1 MAKIFTVANQKG
13 GVGKT
18 TTSINL
24 AASLANYNKR
34 VLLVDMD
41 PQGNA
46 TMGSGIDKSVL
57 ETSVLE
63 VLVEGTSIE
72 EVVQRSESGGYD
84 LLPANGD
91 LTAAEVEL
99 LELKNKESR
108 LRHALSRVK
117 DNYDF
122 IIVDCPPS
130 LSMLTINSLVSCDGV
145 IVPMQCEYFALEGLS
160 DLIGTIK
167 KISQFLNPK
176 LKLEGIV
183 RTMFDSRNSLSNEV
197 TAQLNQHFGSLMY
210 QVAIPRNVRLA
221 EAPSYGLPALVYDK
235 NSKGAV
241 AYLGLAGEI
250 LRRGKTKKT
259 NNEQTG

>member
-24 AASLANYNKR
+24 AAALASYKKR
-34 VLLVDMD
+34 ILLVDMD

-46 TMGSGIDKSVL
+46 TMGSGVDKL
-57 ETSVLE
+57 DLK
-63 VLVEGTSIE
+63 TSILD
-72 EVVQRSESGGYD
+72 VLTGDIDISDTIRTSQAGGYD
-84 LLPANGD
+84 LLPSNGD

-99 LELKNKESR
+99 LRLKNKESR
-108 LRHALSRVK
+108 LRHALISVK
-117 DNYDF
+117 DDYDF
-122 IIVDCPPS
+122 IIIDCPPS

-160 DLIGTIK
+160 DLIGTIGR
-167 KISQFLNPK
+167 ISQRLNPK

-183 RTMFDSRNSLSNEV
+183 RTMFDPRNTLSNEV
-197 TAQLNQHFGSLMY
+197 TAQLTKHFGKVMY
-210 QVAIPRNVRLA
+210 QIAIPRNVRLA
-221 EAPSYGLPALVYDK
+221 EAPSHGLPGLVYDK
-235 NSKGAV
+235 KSKGAL

-250 LRRGKTKKT
+250 LRREREPI
-259 NNEQTG
+259 N

>member
-1 MAKIFTVANQKG
+1 VAKIFTVANQKG

-24 AASLANYNKR
+24 AASLANYKKHI
-34 VLLVDMD
+34 LLVDMD

-46 TMGSGIDKSVL
+46 TMGSGVDKL
-57 ETSVLE
+57 DLKTSVLD
-63 VLVEGTSIE
+63 VLAGDTDISDSI
-72 EVVQRSESGGYD
+72 QKSQAGGYD
-84 LLPANGD
+84 LLPSNGD

-99 LELKNKESR
+99 LEVKNKESR
-108 LRHALSRVK
+108 LRHALINVK

-122 IIVDCPPS
+122 IIIDCPPS

-160 DLIGTIK
+160 DLIGTIS
-167 KISQFLNPK
+167 KISQRFNPK

-183 RTMFDSRNSLSNEV
+183 RTMFDPRNTLSNEV
-197 TAQLNQHFGSLMY
+197 TAQLTKHFGKIVY
-210 QVAIPRNVRLA
+210 QIAIPRNVRLA
-221 EAPSYGLPALVYDK
+221 EAPSHGLPGLAYDK
-235 NSKGAV
+235 KSKGAL

-250 LRRGKTKKT
+250 LRRERELI
-259 NNEQTG
+259 N

>member
-1 MAKIFTVANQKG
+1 MATIFTVANQKG

-24 AASLANYNKR
+24 AASLVNYNKR
-34 VLLVDMD
+34 GLLVDMD

-72 EVVQRSESGGYD
+72 QVVQRSESGGYD

-108 LRHALSRVK
+108 LRHALLRVK

-130 LSMLTINSLVSCDGV
+130 LGMLTINSLVSCDGV

-167 KISQFLNPK
+167 KISQFLNPP

-197 TAQLNQHFGSLMY
+197 TAQLNQHFGPLMY

-250 LRRGKTKKT
+250 LRRGKTKDT
-259 NNEQTG
+259 NNKKTG

>member
-1 MAKIFTVANQKG
+1 MTRIFTVANQKG

-24 AASLANYNKR
+24 AASLASYGKR

-46 TMGSGIDKSVL
+46 TMGSGVNKSD
-57 ETSVLE
+57 LE
-63 VLVEGTSIE
+63 VTALDVLVGAIGAE
-72 EVVQRSESGGYD
+72 EVVQRSLSGSYD
-84 LLPANGD
+84 VLPANDD

-99 LELKNKESR
+99 LKLKNKESR
-108 LRHALSRVK
+108 LRYALIRIK
-117 DNYDF
+117 NNYDF

-167 KISQFLNPK
+167 KISQHLNPG
-176 LKLEGIV
+176 LKIEGIV
-183 RTMFDSRNSLSNEV
+183 RTMFDPRNNLATDVS
-197 TAQLNQHFGSLMY
+197 AQLMKFFTDKLYRTM
-210 QVAIPRNVRLA
+210 IPRNITLA
-221 EAPSYGLPALVYDK
+221 EAPSHGLPVIKYDK
-235 NSKGAV
+235 NSKGALS
-241 AYLGLAGEI
+241 YLSLVGEI
-250 LRRGKTKKT
+250 LKQEKL
-259 NNEQTG
+259 

>member
-99 LELKNKESR
+99 LENATSYLSINWARES
-108 LRHALSRVK
+108 
-117 DNYDF
+117 
-122 IIVDCPPS
+122 
-130 LSMLTINSLVSCDGV
+130 
-145 IVPMQCEYFALEGLS
+145 
-160 DLIGTIK
+160 
-167 KISQFLNPK
+167 
-176 LKLEGIV
+176 
-183 RTMFDSRNSLSNEV
+183 
-197 TAQLNQHFGSLMY
+197 
-210 QVAIPRNVRLA
+210 
-221 EAPSYGLPALVYDK
+221 
-235 NSKGAV
+235 
-241 AYLGLAGEI
+241 
-250 LRRGKTKKT
+250 
-259 NNEQTG
+259 